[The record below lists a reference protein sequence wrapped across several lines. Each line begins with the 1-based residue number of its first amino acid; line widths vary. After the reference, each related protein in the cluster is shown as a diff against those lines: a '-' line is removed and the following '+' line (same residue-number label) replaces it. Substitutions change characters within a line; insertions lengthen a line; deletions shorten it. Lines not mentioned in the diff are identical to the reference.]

1 MNSNLLNYFEINGI
15 GGCALPRSINDIC
28 RLKAE
33 ENIGSI
39 LTLTKHALNSEWL
52 EGLIYLHIPVQ
63 DFCPPTIE
71 QLNLCVDF
79 LKDCLEANKKP
90 VVHCMMGYG
99 RTGTIL
105 AAYLISQG
113 MTANDAIAAV
123 RQKRPG
129 AIETYE
135 QEDILFVFENQKP
148 PNSNFQL
155 STNNKPHGL

>member
-1 MNSNLLNYFEINGI
+1 MNCLYYFEIKNV
-15 GGCALPRSINDIC
+15 GGCAKPHSVNDIQW
-28 RLKAE
+28 LKKEKNVSAV
-33 ENIGSI
+33 
-39 LTLTKHALNSEWL
+39 LTLIEKPLPSEWL
-52 EGLIYLHIPVQ
+52 DGFISLHIPVQ

-79 LKDCLEANKKP
+79 LKNCVKTGKKP

-113 MTANDAIAAV
+113 MTAGEAINEV
-123 RQKRPG
+123 RSKRPG

-135 QEDILFVFENQKP
+135 QEDILFEYEAIK
-148 PNSNFQL
+148 S
-155 STNNKPHGL
+155 SSE